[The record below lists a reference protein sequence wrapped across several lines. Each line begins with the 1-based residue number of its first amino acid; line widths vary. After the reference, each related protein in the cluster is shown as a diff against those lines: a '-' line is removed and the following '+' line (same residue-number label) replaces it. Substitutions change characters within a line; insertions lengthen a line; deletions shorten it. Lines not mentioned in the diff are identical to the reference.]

1 MALLNI
7 MIKENIMETMIKMK
21 ITKQQLKQ
29 IIKEEHRK
37 LSEVEDWRTSIQK
50 QTSSSHRTSQE
61 QSIAVILNQID
72 ELMETAYEIARDM
85 ESNEDDQGIQNIRAR
100 VDSWSDSYGT
110 GEW

>member
-1 MALLNI
+1 
-7 MIKENIMETMIKMK
+7 MK
-21 ITKQQLKQ
+21 IAKSQLRR
-29 IIKEEHRK
+29 IIKEEKRK
-37 LSEVEDWRTSIQK
+37 LSEDEDWRDSIQK

-72 ELMETAYEIARDM
+72 ELMETAYAIARDM
-85 ESNEDDQGIQNIRAR
+85 ENNEDDQGIQNIRAR